1 MAKLSSNWK
10 KLNSKL
16 QKDTKNGSIQKP
28 KSKSKKLPSK
38 PSKSV
43 EHRLGYIA
51 LSSTTTKTTTEI
63 TTTETT
69 TASTTTL
76 ALATPLEYT
85 LWTQSEPIIIKAIPS
100 SPKPLPKSS
109 TVSYES
115 RKSDPGRYISLDC
128 EFVGLGPEGLESA
141 VARISIV
148 NYFGVVLFDSFVRP
162 QGKVTDFRTWV
173 SGVESHHLRDAID
186 FKKAQEI
193 TGNLLKGK
201 ILVGHAI
208 KNDLDMLYLGHPKSM
223 VRDTS
228 KFKKFREIAGGKAP
242 SLKKLAKEFLDVD
255 IQVGK
260 HSSVEDARATML
272 LFRLFRRDIESA
284 NKK

>member
-1 MAKLSSNWK
+1 MK
-10 KLNSKL
+10 K
-16 QKDTKNGSIQKP
+16 Q
-28 KSKSKKLPSK
+28 
-38 PSKSV
+38 
-43 EHRLGYIA
+43 E
-51 LSSTTTKTTTEI
+51 
-63 TTTETT
+63 
-69 TASTTTL
+69 
-76 ALATPLEYT
+76 LATPLEYA
-85 LWTQSEPIIIKAIPS
+85 LWTQSEPIDVKSIPTISKA
-100 SPKPLPKSS
+100 LPISTNSKS
-109 TVSYES
+109 YDL

-128 EFVGLGPEGLESA
+128 EFVGLGPEGSESA

-148 NYFGVVLFDSFVRP
+148 NYFGVVLFDSFVKP

-173 SGVESHHLRDAID
+173 SGIESFHLKDAID

-208 KNDLDMLYLGHPKSM
+208 KNDLDMLYLSHPKSM
-223 VRDTS
+223 IRDTS

-242 SLKKLAKEFLDVD
+242 SLKKLAKEFLEID
-255 IQVGK
+255 IQIGK

-272 LFRLFRRDIESA
+272 LFRLFRKEIESA